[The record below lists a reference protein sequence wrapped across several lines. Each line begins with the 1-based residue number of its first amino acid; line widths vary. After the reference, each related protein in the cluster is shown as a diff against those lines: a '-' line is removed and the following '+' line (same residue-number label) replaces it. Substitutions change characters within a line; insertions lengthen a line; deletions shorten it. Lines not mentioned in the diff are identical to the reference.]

1 MIIAY
6 EETKGDSMF
15 TEQINNQILNILSKQ
30 YQSVWLIKL
39 EDLSLVT
46 FSENKRKSFPQNI
59 EAVQKMNNY
68 DDARIWYIENN
79 VVDYSKKRLLDQTS
93 IDNVIHELS
102 GEDSFYIEYG
112 RQVGNKRNFNQI
124 IYDKIVNSDNETEYI
139 LMGFRDIEITKKSE
153 IDDMTG
159 LLTRAVF
166 FDRAEEIIHDNPDEQ
181 FDVILSDIVD
191 FKKIN
196 ETYGVAVADSILKW
210 NGDFLLSNRVKDTI
224 IGRFGGDQMAIFGP
238 HSSMSIITSTK
249 LREEFNKAERE
260 NGLPSAIWKFG
271 VYEYIPHDSSIVAI
285 CDKAHMALNT
295 IKHHY
300 IKDMAF
306 YTDEIAREFEKQ
318 RRIENSMYK
327 SLEEGDFQV
336 YYQPKHDSKTGAL
349 VGAEALI
356 RWIHPEY
363 GFMSP
368 ADFIPLFEQNGF
380 IVENDRFVWRRTCEN
395 LRRWLDKGIK
405 TVPISVNASKL
416 TMSNADIVANM
427 KEAVQTYNLDASQL
441 HIEITET
448 LMTENTVDLV
458 KKLNE
463 IREAGFKVELDDFGS
478 GYSSINVLSI
488 LPIDILKLDMSFM
501 QEFGDKKRSLVLES
515 CIDLAKKL
523 GFETVS
529 EGVEIKEQT
538 VELERLGVDM
548 IQGYYYSKPL
558 PEQGFELYMMQHAD

>member
-1 MIIAY
+1 
-6 EETKGDSMF
+6 MF